1 MEDSSITVTLP
12 SNAISNGAGGNSSLK
27 TRIPPTFNYYNVASG
42 TSSRVGSAALS
53 FSTSGTFNVY
63 TLSGGLD
70 TFGDCLYLLQF

>member
-27 TRIPPTFNYYNVASG
+27 TRIPPTFNYYNVAGG
-42 TSSRVGSAALS
+42 TSSKVNAATVS

-63 TLSGGLD
+63 TLSGGID
-70 TFGDCLYLLQF
+70 TFGDCLYMLQF